1 MPPRPQPR
9 ASEISDEIMTTFD
22 RALTLRAEIEERED
36 ELGAVE
42 KRLIWSLLPEA
53 FGDHWGPHCTGTS
66 PADAALDEVRHVPA
80 GGDTRYVEQV
90 RPLLQRDRQ
99 VLLEAHRQWK
109 QRKPRGPDEIAP

>member
-1 MPPRPQPR
+1 
-9 ASEISDEIMTTFD
+9 MTIFD

-66 PADAALDEVRHVPA
+66 PADAALDAVRHVQI
-80 GGDTRYVEQV
+80 GGGLYVEQV
-90 RPLLQRDRQ
+90 RPLLQRDRPT
-99 VLLEAHRQWK
+99 LLVAHAEWK
-109 QRKPRGPDEIAP
+109 KAP